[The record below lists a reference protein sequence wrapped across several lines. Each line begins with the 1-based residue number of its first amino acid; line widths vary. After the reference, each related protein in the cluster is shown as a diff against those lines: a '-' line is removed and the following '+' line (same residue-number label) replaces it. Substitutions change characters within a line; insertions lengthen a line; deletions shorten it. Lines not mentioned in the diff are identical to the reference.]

1 MFKSILRGVGIFAI
15 VIPWWI
21 LGRELG
27 QGLLYI
33 SLGGLMT
40 LGVAAMALSIWMEEA

>member
-1 MFKSILRGVGIFAI
+1 MIKSLFRSVGIFAI
-15 VIPWWI
+15 VIPWWV

-27 QGLLYI
+27 HGLLYI

-40 LGVAAMALSIWMEEA
+40 LGVAAMAVSIWMEES